1 MTDTTDNNSETR
13 TISPFLNILSTALYP
28 QILQQIRRT
37 SSKVFENE
45 REYGVNSRL
54 VYSQIKGHATVVIFK
69 DTPENLTSI
78 EIKK

>member
-1 MTDTTDNNSETR
+1 MTDTTDNNSET
-13 TISPFLNILSTALYP
+13 PFLNILSTAFYP